1 MRTRP
6 RPPLTLR
13 QIWEKP
19 DDYGSDKIFTSLAVR
34 LEDAINEADCLE
46 SDLTEETERRVESID
61 ELAIDIRNL
70 DITLVAHSAS
80 LSEQDRPEILADI
93 CKRLAK
99 LEAHTGLEAAYE
111 GMNRNSPVQPD
122 RKAQLAKYPNMLKTG
137 GK

>member
-80 LSEQDRPEILADI
+80 
-93 CKRLAK
+93 
-99 LEAHTGLEAAYE
+99 
-111 GMNRNSPVQPD
+111 
-122 RKAQLAKYPNMLKTG
+122 
-137 GK
+137 